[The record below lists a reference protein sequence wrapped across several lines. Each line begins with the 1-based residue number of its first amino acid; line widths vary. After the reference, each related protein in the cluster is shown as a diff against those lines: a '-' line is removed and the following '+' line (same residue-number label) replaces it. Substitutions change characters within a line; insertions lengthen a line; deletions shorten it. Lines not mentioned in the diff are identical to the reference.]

1 MNRKYNLKLDL
12 QFRCNNSTM
21 KFDEFD
27 NNTSDFFIRVTRAGE
42 LIDISK
48 AIVTLVVIKPDN
60 SVDAQFVDID
70 SNRAYCDLKPTMKNL
85 VGKYEAIASITVD
98 GETVNT
104 GIDNPIIYEVT
115 ENKFLRQLNQK
126 VVTEERFTLLTDMI
140 NRLSTIEIS
149 EEQRVINEA
158 ERILSEENR
167 KIEEAERV
175 EAELVRQH
183 EEADR
188 TKYDATRE
196 SNENIRK
203 INEEARISSE
213 NARLENEAN
222 RIEQEANRVKAE
234 QLRKDNYNLMTEDE
248 ERRRSEANAHKE
260 AEALRVSA
268 ENTRVNEE
276 AKRRTTEQARVSAEN
291 TRVSNENTRKANEVT
306 RQTNETQRVEA
317 ETQRQNRY
325 NSFIAD
331 AEANTS
337 NFENYTNNAKVK
349 EEERKSNELDRKSQ
363 ETKRVSNEVE
373 RISNENTRKANEVTR
388 IESEKQRAD
397 AENLR
402 KEKIIEIQS
411 DYDSLKKVIID
422 ENASAN
428 LQNQINQTNSQLE
441 HKASK
446 NDLDVERKRI
456 DSFTKLEE
464 GSTTGDAEL
473 IDGRVGADG
482 STYSTLGEAIRNQ
495 IKTSINEFVAL
506 PYTLTSGY
514 YINGSNGA
522 LVVHT
527 SNYSASDY
535 IKLIPGATKIYVSNV
550 NYNANDAAGLA
561 FYNDDKKFMGGY
573 LYNFDTDIE
582 IDVPSEAKYFR
593 FTLKE
598 GRTGKVVVYQDINNI
613 IHSHNSEID
622 NIKNSLF
629 SEIDIVEDRT
639 NYYID
644 ANGNCISQTG
654 YKVSEPITVNKNTIL
669 FINATGYLTNVA
681 ILSEYVEGKYIPLL
695 ISTDSIKDHYRY
707 EVKKDMKI
715 CVCSFSKTDWNLFA
729 MEDILN
735 VENKTKFNLPYTTQ
749 EGKYIKYETGLVTGD
764 SYTTHL
770 ACTDYID
777 IEGCSKVCIYDLN
790 YKGSDLAGL
799 AFYDE
804 LYNFISGKQYVHCTD
819 FEADVPANAKY
830 IRCTLRKENIG
841 ATTIKVDVSEY
852 TNNALSSKVQYK
864 HEYKY
869 DFEVTPSSYISH
881 STGGCATHNI
891 ESYCSTNYISLL
903 EGVQELE
910 ILHNYRGID
919 LAGLAFY
926 DVNKK
931 YITGVQYNG
940 KSIIKVNVPSEAR
953 YVRCT
958 VYGANN
964 NHYIKSCM
972 NTVEQIITL
981 SEEVASIN
989 NALQQREANYDY
1001 CQIFHKIAGIGDS
1014 LMSGELAYYD
1024 SEAGSNKYIDCY
1036 NYSWLSN
1043 LCKNI
1048 GATPVHYSSGGRTV
1062 KSWLND
1068 YLTKMKSESPKPSAY
1083 YIALGTNDLTYTEL
1097 GNETDCNTDNETFY
1111 GLYSKIINEVKTF
1124 NPNAIIFCC
1133 SLYYN
1138 PTSEKVKKYCN
1149 AIKYMAERYNCYYID
1164 FINNYGSFYAGNSN
1178 FVSVGHFTA
1187 PGYIRVGKEI
1197 QQLTNEII
1205 KNNPDPFKFIGLN
1218 HKDI

>member
-12 QFRCNNSTM
+12 QFRCNNSIM
-21 KFDEFD
+21 KFNQFD
-27 NNTSDFFIRVTRAGE
+27 NNTSDFFIKISNGGNLV
-42 LIDISK
+42 DIEK
-48 AIVTLVVIKPDN
+48 ALVVLAVIKP
-60 SVDAQFVDID
+60 SGKVASQFVEVK
-70 SNRAYCDLKPTMKNL
+70 NGLVYADLKPSMKDEIGTYTAQAML
-85 VGKYEAIASITVD
+85 ILEDERVVTDVIS
-98 GETVNT
+98 
-104 GIDNPIIYEVT
+104 YEVK
-115 ENKFLRQLNQK
+115 EDKIFSLLNDT
-126 VVTEERFTLLTDMI
+126 VETSEEFTLLTDMLS
-140 NRLSTIEIS
+140 RLSAIEIS
-149 EEQRVINEA
+149 EEQRMINEA

-167 KIEEAERV
+167 KIEETKRV
-175 EAELVRQH
+175 EAELIRQH

-188 TKYDATRE
+188 AKYDATRE

-213 NARLENEAN
+213 NVRLENEAN

-260 AEALRVSA
+260 AETLRVSA

-337 NFENYTNNAKVK
+337 NFENYTNTAKVK

-428 LQNQINQTNSQLE
+428 LQNQINHFYSQLE

-495 IKTSINEFVAL
+495 IKTSINEFIAL
-506 PYTLTSGY
+506 PYTLTEGY
-514 YINGSNGA
+514 YINGGNGSF
-522 LVVHT
+522 VSHN
-527 SNYSASDY
+527 SNYNASNY
-535 IKLIPGATKIYVSNV
+535 IELIPNATKVYISNV
-550 NYNANDAAGLA
+550 NYKANDAAGLA
-561 FYNDDKKFMGGY
+561 FYDEENKFISGY
-573 LYNFDTDIE
+573 FYNFDTNIE
-582 IDVPSEAKYFR
+582 IDVPNKAKYLR
-593 FTLKE
+593 FTLATK
-598 GRTGKVVVYQDINNI
+598 GAGKVVVYQDANEVFR
-613 IHSHNSEID
+613 SYGSQID
-622 NIKNSLF
+622 DIKNSLF
-629 SEIDIVEDRT
+629 KEIDLTIDKNE
-639 NYYID
+639 YYIN
-644 ANGNCISQTG
+644 ANGGCIAQSG
-654 YKVSEPITVNKNTIL
+654 YNVSKPVSVSKGTIL
-669 FINATGYLTNVA
+669 FINALGYQTNVS
-681 ILSEYVEGKYIPLL
+681 ILSKYVNDKYTPLL
-695 ISTDSIKDHYRY
+695 ISTDSVKNYYRY
-707 EVKKDMKI
+707 EVKEDMEV
-715 CVCSFSKTDWNLFA
+715 CVSSYSRVDWNMFV
-729 MEDILN
+729 MEDIFN
-735 VENKTKFNLPYTTQ
+735 VDYKTNISLPYTKQ
-749 EGKYIKYETGLVTGD
+749 DGKYIMHKTGNVSGD

-770 ACTDYID
+770 ACTDYIN
-777 IEGCSKVCIYDLN
+777 IEGCTQIALYDLH
-790 YKGSDLAGL
+790 YKASDLAGL

-804 LYNFISGKQYVHCTD
+804 NKNFISGNQYIACTN
-819 FEADVPANAKY
+819 FTANVPSNARYIRFTLIKENAK
-830 IRCTLRKENIG
+830 L
-841 ATTIKVDVSEY
+841 TTIKVDTGEY
-852 TNNALSSKVQYK
+852 INGALSLKAPYK
-864 HEYKY
+864 YEHQY
-869 DFEVTPSSYISH
+869 DFEITPYFYISH
-881 STGGCATHNI
+881 VTGACVAHNT

-903 EGVQELE
+903 EGVHELE
-910 ILHNYRGID
+910 VLHNYGGID

-940 KSIIKVNVPSEAR
+940 ESIIKVNVPSEAR

-958 VYGANN
+958 VYGTNN
-964 NHYIKSCM
+964 SHYIKSCM
-972 NTVEQIITL
+972 NIVEQIITL

-1133 SLYYN
+1133 SLYYS
-1138 PTSEKVKKYCN
+1138 PTNENVKKYCN
-1149 AIKYMAERYNCYYID
+1149 AIKYMTERYNCYYID
-1164 FINNYGSFYAGNSN
+1164 FINNYGSFYTGNSN

-1205 KNNPDPFKFIGLN
+1205 KNNPDTFKFIGLN